1 MQLAELFDQQFAGDQ
16 FQFEIK
22 RALHEDLY
30 GFLRGHG
37 ILLPWEW
44 LVASSAV
51 SFVYLI
57 GVFAGKLD
65 LGKSK
70 RRGGL
75 RRKKAALALVAFL
88 LIDTIEKMQH
98 NNYGNNIMFG
108 WE

>member
-1 MQLAELFDQQFAGDQ
+1 MQLAEFFDQQFAGDQ

-44 LVASSAV
+44 VLGSSAV
-51 SFVYLI
+51 TFAYLI
-57 GVFAGKLD
+57 GVVLVKLD
-65 LGKSK
+65 WGNE
-70 RRGGL
+70 RTGEGL
-75 RRKKAALALVAFL
+75 PKKKAALALAVFL
-88 LIDTIEKMQH
+88 LIDTIEKIQH
-98 NNYGNNIMFG
+98 NSFYNYIVSG